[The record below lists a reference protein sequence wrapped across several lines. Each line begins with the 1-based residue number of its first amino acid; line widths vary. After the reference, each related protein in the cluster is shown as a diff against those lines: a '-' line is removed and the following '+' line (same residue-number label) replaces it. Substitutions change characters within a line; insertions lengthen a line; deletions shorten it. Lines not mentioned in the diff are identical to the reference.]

1 MDLGLAGRTALIT
14 GGSMGIGVAT
24 ALGLAREG
32 ARVAIAA
39 RGREA
44 LGRVAALIQ
53 AETGER
59 VVAIQADCTGLEE
72 IRAMVREAAEGLGG
86 IEILVNSIG
95 AARCCL

>member
-1 MDLGLAGRTALIT
+1 MDLGLASRTALIT

-59 VVAIQADCTGLEE
+59 VVAIQRSEE
-72 IRAMVREAAEGLGG
+72 RRVGKECRL
-86 IEILVNSIG
+86 
-95 AARCCL
+95 